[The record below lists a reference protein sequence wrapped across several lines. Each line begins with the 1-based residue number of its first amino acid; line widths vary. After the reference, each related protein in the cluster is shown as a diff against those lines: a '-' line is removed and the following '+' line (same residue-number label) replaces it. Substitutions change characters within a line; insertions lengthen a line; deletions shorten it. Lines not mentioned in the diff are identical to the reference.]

1 MSQLDEV
8 EYSRLAAQVQE
19 IENLVGSG
27 QSGDVGDLLKHFL
40 HNAKSRMEEIR
51 HDEVRAE
58 VEKKEQKAKE
68 NANVAQLAE
77 MEHYLSAEEKRQYAG
92 FLKLDY
98 FTKANFEGLEDF
110 YANSW
115 DKLSEGGKD
124 QMSARVWEGI
134 RRKEYT
140 FDELPHIVK
149 EKESERMYMQ
159 LTGKLEPSSSLQS
172 IPSQDRA
179 DFVREYG
186 AGNEKAASK
195 ILSRPAFAE
204 YSPDTRDDAATK
216 AASSSIKETSAEQKA
231 ASSASPEEL
240 LSAADLSIS
249 GVSAVVEVGHADAP
263 TVQGVVESSV
273 RGKA

>member
-77 MEHYLSAEEKRQYAG
+77 MEHNLSVEEKRQYAG

-159 LTGKLEPSSSLQS
+159 LTGKIEPSASLQN
-172 IPSQDRA
+172 IPQQDRA
-179 DFVREYG
+179 DFVREYE
-186 AGNEKAASK
+186 AGNEKAASR

-204 YSPDTRDDAATK
+204 YSPDTHDDAATK

-249 GVSAVVEVGHADAP
+249 GVSAVVEVGHADTP